1 MSNLA
6 YSIIIPA
13 YNEQDRLGATLEKVL
28 AYAAAQRWRS
38 EVLVVN
44 DGSRDATGD
53 VAREFARRNPSVRL
67 IENPGNRGKG
77 YSVRNGALNA
87 SGDIVLFTD
96 ADLSTPIE
104 EAGKL
109 FAAIAG
115 GADVAI
121 GSRWL
126 KSELQTERQ
135 PVYRQIVGRAFNL
148 VLWAILRI
156 NYKDTQCGFK
166 AFSGRAARS
175 LFSLQKIDRWGFDP
189 ELLFLARKNGMKVAE
204 VPVEWAHDHRSKIR
218 VFRDGFRML
227 ADLLAVRWYQITG
240 RYTLARSVAELS

>member
-28 AYAAAQRWRS
+28 AYAAAQGWRS

-77 YSVRNGALNA
+77 YSVRNGALNT

-148 VLWAILRI
+148 VLWAVLRI